1 MNEEQILARLR
12 DNSPADRLLEECR
25 HPTQPLGSGDVYREF
40 TRKLLEQGFP
50 TLALDLAKEG
60 QEYLQADVQLQY
72 LLALAARRGGNA
84 KYAAS
89 LLEPILPQA
98 IDLSLDLA
106 IALRVDI
113 IALQGGI
120 LKILSR
126 TSPELLVQA
135 AQWYERAALLPG
147 ATDLPDAGT
156 FPLINAATVFRLL
169 GQEERSRKLA
179 TEVIER
185 IGKIDVSKG
194 DPVWIPAT
202 LGEAN
207 VLLESHESATKHYLQ
222 AVNAAIAQN
231 RLGEMAS
238 IRTNIELLRV
248 AGVTADSKFL
258 DEHLGSVVIFSGHMI
273 DSPERIR
280 AGHPLRFPNSPP
292 LIDAVSRSIESLL
305 ESLNAKVGFCSLAC
319 GGDLLFAKEMLARNA
334 ELHVVLPFAEH
345 DFLRT
350 SVNFGQST
358 EAWRRWTAMF
368 HEVLG
373 KVPEINIH
381 YTTKEP
387 YLGSG
392 DLFHFSN
399 RVSQGLA
406 VIRARERAACPQAI
420 LLLDKAMPGQPGGA
434 RSFGA
439 AWNTIGDVPHEIDLE
454 SLRAQLD
461 HSSYSSFP
469 VLPPAAPT
477 ASCRLNRPVK
487 ALMFAD
493 VAGFSRI
500 PEWQLADFLE
510 DYGRFLHELFISP
523 IGVAA
528 IYANTW
534 GDGIY
539 AVFDRVSDA
548 AAFAL
553 ELVEPR
559 ITPPDWQKYDLGSSS
574 PFRVG
579 LHTGPVFE
587 LPDMFQGRSAF
598 SGQHVSRAAR
608 IEPATMRGC
617 AYASESF
624 AALLTVEGAP
634 DFHIEGVGTHGLAKG
649 YDRCKLYR
657 IARGTEA
664 SAAGQEHPVV
674 SSFEE

>member
-1 MNEEQILARLR
+1 MNEEKILARLR
-12 DNSPADRLLEECR
+12 DNAPADRLLEECR
-25 HPTQPLGSGDVYREF
+25 HPSQPLGSGVVYREF

-50 TLALDLAKEG
+50 TLALDLAQEG
-60 QEYLQADVQLQY
+60 KEYLQVDFPLQY

-98 IDLSLDLA
+98 IDMSLD
-106 IALRVDI
+106 IPISLRVDI
-113 IALQGGI
+113 ISLQGGI

-169 GQEERSRKLA
+169 GQEDRSRKLA

-185 IGKIDVSKG
+185 IGKIDVSRG

-202 LGEAN
+202 LGEAH
-207 VLLESHESATKHYLQ
+207 VLLESYELATNYYLQ
-222 AVNAAIAQN
+222 AVNVAIAQN
-231 RLGEMAS
+231 RSGELIS
-238 IRTNIELLRV
+238 IRTNIELLRA
-248 AGVTADSKFL
+248 AGLTANSKFL
-258 DEHLGSVVIFSGHMI
+258 DEHLGSVVIFSGHMV

-280 AGHPLRFPNSPP
+280 AGYPIRFPNSPP
-292 LIDAVSRSIESLL
+292 LIDAVNRSIEGLL
-305 ESLNAKVGFCSLAC
+305 DRLNAKVGFCSLAC
-319 GGDLLFAKEMLARNA
+319 GGDLLFAKAMLVRNA

-350 SVNFGQST
+350 SVNFGQTS
-358 EAWRRWTAMF
+358 EAWRGWTLMF

-373 KVPEINIH
+373 KVPESHVH
-381 YTTKEP
+381 YATKEP
-387 YLGSG
+387 YLGSS

-399 RVSQGLA
+399 QVLQGLA
-406 VIRARERAACPQAI
+406 AMRARERTTCPQAI
-420 LLLDKAMPGQPGGA
+420 LLLDKSMPGQPGGT

-439 AWNTIGDVPHEIDLE
+439 TWNTLGNVPHEIDLE

-461 HSSYSSFP
+461 HSSPARFP
-469 VLPPAAPT
+469 SVPPAAPT

-487 ALMFAD
+487 ALLFAD

-510 DYGRFLHELFISP
+510 EYGRFLQELFTSP
-523 IGVAA
+523 IGTAA
-528 IYANTW
+528 TYANTW

-539 AVFDRVSDA
+539 AVFDCVTDA

-553 ELVEPR
+553 ELVDPR
-559 ITPPDWQKYDLGSSS
+559 TTPPDWQKYDLGSSS

-579 LHTGPVFE
+579 LHAGPVFE
-587 LPDMFQGRSAF
+587 LPDLFQGRSAY

-624 AALLTVEGAP
+624 AALLTVE
-634 DFHIEGVGTHGLAKG
+634 DNRSFHIDGVGIHGLAKG
-649 YDRCKLYR
+649 YDRCRLYR
-657 IARGTEA
+657 IARGT
-664 SAAGQEHPVV
+664 
-674 SSFEE
+674 